1 MTLAQNPDEL
11 FDVVDAGGAS
21 TGIVKRRGDVH
32 RDGDWHRAIHVWVI
46 GVDDAGP
53 YIVFQR
59 RSLDKD
65 TWPGELD
72 CTVGGHLG
80 AGESTEDAYRE
91 VEEEIGIRLDPANL
105 RWIGR
110 RVAINEAPGL
120 HIDHEIQDVFFL
132 RDDRDLLAFQPNPH
146 ELDSLVKLPLDSLLD
161 LLAGDREAISGVR
174 RPSSASNVEPVT
186 LTRDAIIHTTDGY
199 FYRVAI
205 AARNHLR
212 GDRHVAV

>member
-1 MTLAQNPDEL
+1 MLAQNPDEL
-11 FDVVDAGGAS
+11 FDVVNAGGNP
-21 TGIVKRRGDVH
+21 TGIVKRRADVH

-46 GVDDAGP
+46 GEDGDGP
-53 YIVFQR
+53 WIMFQR
-59 RSLDKD
+59 RGLDKD

-91 VEEEIGIRLDPANL
+91 IEEELGIQIDPSAL
-105 RWIGR
+105 KLVGR
-110 RVAINEAPGL
+110 RVAINEAPGK
-120 HIDHEIQDVFFL
+120 HIDHEIQEVFFL
-132 RDDRDLLAFQPNPH
+132 RDDRQLLEFHPNPH
-146 ELDSLVKLPLDSLLD
+146 ELDSLAKLRLEPLLD
-161 LLAGDREAISGVR
+161 LLVGDIGTISGVCR
-174 RPSSASNVEPVT
+174 SATSEVLESVT